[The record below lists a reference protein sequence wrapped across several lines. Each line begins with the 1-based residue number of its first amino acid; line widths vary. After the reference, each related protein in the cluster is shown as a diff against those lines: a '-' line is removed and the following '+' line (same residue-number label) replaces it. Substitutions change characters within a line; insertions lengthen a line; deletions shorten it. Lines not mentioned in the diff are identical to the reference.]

1 MHSNHRDLRSV
12 IPQGSVLEPMYF
24 VPYINNFFNCIDV
37 NMYKL
42 FYLRMMH
49 FYYLILK
56 VALLLILRMSLITAL
71 IMYYYGQTE
80 IHYI

>member
-1 MHSNHRDLRSV
+1 MHSNHRDFRSV

-24 VPYINNFFNCIDV
+24 VPYINNFFDCIGV
-37 NMYKL
+37 NMCKL
-42 FYLRMMH
+42 FCLRMMH

-56 VALLLILRMSLITAL
+56 VILLFILRMLLIIAL
-71 IMYYYGQTE
+71 IMYYCGPTE